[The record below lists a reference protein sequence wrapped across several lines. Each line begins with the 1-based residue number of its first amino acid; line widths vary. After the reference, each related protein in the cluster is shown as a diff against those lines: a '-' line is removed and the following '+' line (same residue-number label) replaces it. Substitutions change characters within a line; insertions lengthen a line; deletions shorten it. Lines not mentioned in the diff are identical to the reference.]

1 MGTCSIP
8 GIKLILIHRKD
19 IIQWVDQV
27 SMKGSVSWLNT
38 HVTCKGH
45 ASESDREASCT
56 LFSDTLNNLAS
67 SDLYLCS
74 DYVAHQLEHDLHH
87 STEQHCQRG

>member
-1 MGTCSIP
+1 MNGY
-8 GIKLILIHRKD
+8 
-19 IIQWVDQV
+19 QV
-27 SMKGSVSWLNT
+27 SNDEGPGSAGWLNT

-56 LFSDTLNNLAS
+56 LFSDINLTLNNLAS

-74 DYVAHQLEHDLHH
+74 DYAAHQLEHGLHH
-87 STEQHCQRG
+87 SSTVRGGSIIPSSCYYSVLKSV